1 MLLGNK
7 APERLFEIC
16 ITVRSFSST
25 TLRSD
30 VIIDNRDDGH
40 SHENRIQV
48 VTNRKY
54 SSVTHVRIKR
64 IKPWNERVEKRN
76 KSRGVR
82 GWEERD
88 KMRKCEEKIETYLQ
102 KERVGGAHNVW
113 FDLKYIQL
121 SYKSQKYT
129 VIP

>member
-1 MLLGNK
+1 MNQVHQTL
-7 APERLFEIC
+7 ERESGEEKEI
-16 ITVRSFSST
+16 
-25 TLRSD
+25 
-30 VIIDNRDDGH
+30 
-40 SHENRIQV
+40 
-48 VTNRKY
+48 
-54 SSVTHVRIKR
+54 
-64 IKPWNERVEKRN
+64 N

-82 GWEERD
+82 GWEEGD

-102 KERVGGAHNVW
+102 KERVGGGHNVW